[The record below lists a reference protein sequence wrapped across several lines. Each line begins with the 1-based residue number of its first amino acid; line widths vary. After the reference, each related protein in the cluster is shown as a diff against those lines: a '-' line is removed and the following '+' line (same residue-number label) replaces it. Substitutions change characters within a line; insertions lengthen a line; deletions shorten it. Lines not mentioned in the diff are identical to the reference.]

1 MIKPHVPAEETP
13 DPPLKRAPSQQ
24 MSLSLKVMVV
34 AATVATLLL
43 LADQTSKS
51 YIVSRYLPNEFIAG
65 NSFLSLVFV
74 SNPGGICG
82 YAQGAGTL
90 LTVVGVVT
98 SIFIVV
104 SILFV
109 MPDSLIYA
117 AAFGSLFAGAVGN
130 LIDRLRFGYVVDF
143 ITLDFLNWPSFNFA
157 DASIIAGVAL
167 VGFLTLLEMA
177 RGETGESGADTDGVG
192 SSRPDIGRNTVLFMI
207 VAGLAFAV
215 AYVFCVF
222 RPFG

>member
-1 MIKPHVPAEETP
+1 MESHPTSEETP
-13 DPPLKRAPSQQ
+13 ITWPPRSPVQRP
-24 MSLSLKVMVV
+24 SLSPKVLIVSAVV
-34 AATVATLLL
+34 AITLL
-43 LADQTSKS
+43 LADQVSKS
-51 YIVSRYLPNEFIAG
+51 YIVSNYLPNQFIAG

-74 SNPGGICG
+74 TNPGGICG

-98 SIFIVV
+98 SVFIVV
-104 SILFV
+104 SILIV

-143 ITLDFLNWPSFNFA
+143 ITLDLLNWPSFNLA
-157 DASIIAGVAL
+157 DASIIGGVVL
-167 VGFLTLLEMA
+167 VGFLTLVEMIQ
-177 RGETGESGADTDGVG
+177 GETGEKSAA
-192 SSRPDIGRNTVLFMI
+192 SSRPAIDRNSILFLI
-207 VAGLAFAV
+207 VAGLAFAA
-215 AYVFCVF
+215 AYLFCVI